1 MKPEFVDL
9 LKQTLPQAEV
19 DSLLNAITSTSP
31 PISIRL
37 NRKKIEALGLS
48 VEDIL
53 TVEHEKIAH
62 CRDGFFLKTRPTF
75 TADPSFHAGLY
86 YVQEANSMW
95 IGEIMRRLVSHL
107 PSQALVL
114 DMCAAPG
121 GKTTHVSSVLR
132 DGDLLVSNEIISQ
145 RNSVLFENVS
155 KWGDGN
161 TLITKADAK
170 VFSKSSVLFDTILCD
185 APCSGEGLFRKDD
198 GAMNEWSLD
207 NVDLCSQRQQRIVFD
222 LYNNLKPGGYF
233 IYSTCTYNR
242 IENED
247 NVIKFCE
254 ELGFEV
260 VDLGL
265 GIDDQLYSL
274 EKGMYRCMPHL
285 SSGEGLFFTVLRKPG
300 AFSLSPNS
308 SDDFHVKKHPS
319 KNKKNATNHLEI
331 PLEISR
337 LFPESDFQLT
347 SKEGEFY
354 GIRHSNKEWILKLV
368 NLLPNVVHPGFPIG
382 TIMKNKWKPHVAAV
396 LLIASPVKIDRI
408 LSDTELLLYLRREFI
423 PRASSNSTLEKNNSI
438 DFGDVSEKSKMN
450 EPSST
455 NSSKIIEAKNG
466 KNFLLNADKDGILI
480 LGYFIHDEI
489 PVIFGVGNSVRNGI
503 NNLWPMEWRVRSI
516 FQDTHRI
523 CG

>member
-1 MKPEFVDL
+1 MKPEFIDL
-9 LKQTLPQAEV
+9 LKQTLPQSEV
-19 DSLLNAITSTSP
+19 DSLLNAITSTVPSV
-31 PISIRL
+31 SVRL
-37 NRKKIEALGLS
+37 NRKKIESLGLNIDD
-48 VEDIL
+48 VL
-53 TVEHEKIAH
+53 TVEHEMIGH
-62 CRDGFFLKTRPTF
+62 CKDGFFLKTRPVF

-95 IGEIMRRLVSHL
+95 IGEIMRKLVVEL
-107 PSQALVL
+107 PSNALVL

-132 DGDLLVSNEIISQ
+132 KGDLLVSNEVISV

-170 VFSKSSVLFDTILCD
+170 IFSKSSILFDVILCD

-198 GAMNEWSLD
+198 GAINEWSLD

-247 NVIKFCE
+247 NVLKFCN

-260 VDLGL
+260 VDLGF
-265 GIDDQLYSL
+265 GAENHLYSL
-274 EKGMYRCMPHL
+274 EKGMYRCMPHI
-285 SSGEGLFFTVLRKPG
+285 SSGEGLFFAVLKKSG
-300 AFSLSPNS
+300 TSELEGN
-308 SDDFHVKKHPS
+308 DLVDFHVKKHPS
-319 KNKKNATNHLEI
+319 KNKKNTSKQLES
-331 PLEISR
+331 PLELID
-337 LFPESDFQLT
+337 LFPESEFQLT
-347 SKEGEFY
+347 SKDGNFY
-354 GIRHSNKEWILKLV
+354 GIRHSNKQWIEHLTQS
-368 NLLPNVVHPGFPIG
+368 LPGLVHPGFPIG
-382 TIMKNKWKPHVAAV
+382 TIMKNKWKPHVAAA
-396 LLIASPVKIDRI
+396 LLIESPLKLDRI
-408 LSDTELLLYLRREFI
+408 LSDSELLLYLRREFI
-423 PRASSNSTLEKNNSI
+423 PRSNLLSSVSGNVSNFRNMDDIKNNSQI
-438 DFGDVSEKSKMN
+438 SPELYENKREKYLDIHSNM
-450 EPSST
+450 E
-455 NSSKIIEAKNG
+455 
-466 KNFLLNADKDGILI
+466 GITI
-480 LGYFIHDEI
+480 LGFMIHGRT
-489 PVIFGVGNSVRNGI
+489 PVFLGVGNSVRNGI

>member
-9 LKQTLPQAEV
+9 LKKTLPLTEV
-19 DSLLNAITSTSP
+19 EALLNAITSTSP
-31 PISIRL
+31 TVSVRL
-37 NRKKIEALGLS
+37 NRKKIESLGLS
-48 VEDIL
+48 VNDIL
-53 TVEHEKIAH
+53 TVDHEEIGH
-62 CRDGFFLKTRPTF
+62 CRDGFILKTRPMF
-75 TADPSFHAGLY
+75 TTDPSFHAGLY

-95 IGEIMRRLVSHL
+95 IGEIMRGLVSDL
-107 PSQALVL
+107 PSNALVL

-121 GKTTHVSSVLR
+121 GKSTHVSSVLR

-145 RNSVLFENVS
+145 RNSILFENVS

-161 TLITKADAK
+161 TLITKTDAK
-170 VFSKSSVLFDTILCD
+170 VFSKSSVLFDVILCD

-198 GAMNEWSLD
+198 AAMNEWSLD

-247 NVIKFCE
+247 NVSKFCE

-265 GIDDQLYSL
+265 GLDNHLYSL

-285 SSGEGLFFTVLRKPG
+285 SSGEGLFFAVLKKPE
-300 AFSLSPNS
+300 S
-308 SDDFHVKKHPS
+308 SHSNGQDVFDFHVKTHPP
-319 KNKKNATNHLEI
+319 KNKKNATKQAEI
-331 PLEISR
+331 PLELSE
-337 LFPESDFQLT
+337 LFPETEFQLT
-347 SKEGEFY
+347 SKDAEFY
-354 GIRHSNKEWILKLV
+354 GIRHSNKEWILQLTKS
-368 NLLPNVVHPGFPIG
+368 LPGIVHPGFPIG
-382 TIMKNKWKPHVAAV
+382 TIMKNKWKPHVAAA
-396 LLIASPVKIDRI
+396 LLIDCPVKIDRI
-408 LSDTELLLYLRREFI
+408 LSDSELLLYLRREFI
-423 PRASSNSTLEKNNSI
+423 PNS
-438 DFGDVSEKSKMN
+438 
-450 EPSST
+450 
-455 NSSKIIEAKNG
+455 NSSKE
-466 KNFLLNADKDGILI
+466 GIT
-480 LGYFIHDEI
+480 FIGFKIQGET
-489 PVIFGVGNSVRNGI
+489 PVILGVGNSVRNGI

>member
-9 LKQTLPQAEV
+9 LKKTLPPSEV
-19 DSLLNAITSTSP
+19 DALLNAITSTSP
-31 PISIRL
+31 TVSVRL
-37 NRKKIEALGLS
+37 NRKKIERLGLS
-48 VEDIL
+48 VNDVL
-53 TVEHEKIAH
+53 SVEHEEIAH
-62 CRDGFFLKTRPTF
+62 CRDGYFLKTRPMF
-75 TADPSFHAGLY
+75 TTDPSFHAGLY

-95 IGEIMRRLVSHL
+95 IGEIMRGLVSQL
-107 PSQALVL
+107 PGNALVL

-145 RNSVLFENVS
+145 RNSILFENVS

-170 VFSKSSVLFDTILCD
+170 VFSKSSLLFDVILCD

-198 GAMNEWSLD
+198 AAINEWSLD

-247 NVIKFCE
+247 NVFKFCE

-265 GIDDQLYSL
+265 GLDNDLYSL
-274 EKGMYRCMPHL
+274 EKGMYRCMPHI
-285 SSGEGLFFTVLRKPG
+285 SSGEGLFFSVLKKPE
-300 AFSLSPNS
+300 S
-308 SDDFHVKKHPS
+308 SHSKSQDVFDFHVKTHPP
-319 KNKKNATNHLEI
+319 KNKKNTTKPTEI
-331 PLEISR
+331 PLELIEF
-337 LFPESDFQLT
+337 FPETEFQLS

-354 GIRHSNKEWILKLV
+354 GIRHSNKEWIQHLAKS
-368 NLLPNVVHPGFPIG
+368 LPGMVHPGFPLG
-382 TIMKNKWKPHVAAV
+382 TIMKNKWKPHVSAA
-396 LLIASPVKIDRI
+396 LLIGSPLKIDRI

-423 PRASSNSTLEKNNSI
+423 PHS
-438 DFGDVSEKSKMN
+438 
-450 EPSST
+450 
-455 NSSKIIEAKNG
+455 NSSKE
-466 KNFLLNADKDGILI
+466 GITI
-480 LGYFIHDEI
+480 VGFKIHRET
-489 PVIFGVGNSVRNGI
+489 PVILGVGNSVRNGI

>member
-9 LKQTLPQAEV
+9 LKKTLPPLEV
-19 DSLLNAITSTSP
+19 DALLNAITSTSP
-31 PISIRL
+31 TVSVRL
-37 NRKKIEALGLS
+37 NRKKIERLGLS
-48 VEDIL
+48 MRDIL
-53 TVEHEKIAH
+53 SVEHEKIAH
-62 CRDGFFLKTRPTF
+62 CQDGFFLKTRPLF
-75 TADPSFHAGLY
+75 TTDPSFHAGLY

-95 IGEIMRRLVSHL
+95 IGEIVRRLVSRL
-107 PSQALVL
+107 PNNALVL

-121 GKTTHVSSVLR
+121 GKSTHVSSVLR

-145 RNSVLFENVS
+145 RNSILFENVS
-155 KWGDGN
+155 KWGEGN

-170 VFSKSSVLFDTILCD
+170 VFSKSSVLFDVILCD

-247 NVIKFCE
+247 NVFKFCE

-265 GIDDQLYSL
+265 GIDEHLYCL
-274 EKGMYRCMPHL
+274 EKGMYRCMPHI
-285 SSGEGLFFTVLRKPG
+285 SSGEGLFFSVLKKPE
-300 AFSLSPNS
+300 SSNS
-308 SDDFHVKKHPS
+308 NSKDVFDFHVKTHPP
-319 KNKKNATNHLEI
+319 KNKKNATKQAEI
-331 PLEISR
+331 PLELVE
-337 LFPESDFQLT
+337 LFTETEFQLV

-354 GIRHSNKEWILKLV
+354 GIRHSNKDWIQHLTKS
-368 NLLPNVVHPGFPIG
+368 LPGLVHPGFPMG
-382 TIMKNKWKPHVAAV
+382 TIMKNKWKPHVAAA
-396 LLIASPVKIDRI
+396 LLIGSPLEIDRI

-423 PRASSNSTLEKNNSI
+423 PHSNTKKEGVSI
-438 DFGDVSEKSKMN
+438 VGFVVHGE
-450 EPSST
+450 T
-455 NSSKIIEAKNG
+455 
-466 KNFLLNADKDGILI
+466 
-480 LGYFIHDEI
+480 
-489 PVIFGVGNSVRNGI
+489 PVILGVGNSVRNGI